1 MGSIVGDCRRR
12 RRGEWPKRARAAAQY
27 LAAVTVTE
35 TDTADTDLLAA
46 VRDAFGDDDRLG
58 TEELAS
64 RLNGLPDSPWASW
77 NKGNCIRPHN
87 VSKTLKPYKIEPG
100 AIRLSPSS
108 DQKKR
113 GYMRAWFEDAWERY
127 LPCQS
132 TRDARDKT
140 DNKNNSVS
148 PRLARL
154 GWNNKKRR
162 LRRL

>member
-1 MGSIVGDCRRR
+1 VKDEVTFPEGISDRKADIWEALLAIADAAG
-12 RRGEWPKRARAAAQY
+12 GEWPKRARAAAQY

-108 DQKKR
+108 DQKK
-113 GYMRAWFEDAWERY
+113 
-127 LPCQS
+127 
-132 TRDARDKT
+132 
-140 DNKNNSVS
+140 
-148 PRLARL
+148 ARL
-154 GWNNKKRR
+154 HAGMVRGRLGEIPTLSVHPRR
-162 LRRL
+162 PRQN